1 MEETV
6 KGWGVWLE
14 TIEITG
20 VEICSQSLFRDMQTN
35 FRETMRQQ
43 ATFHSMEVKA
53 ELDQVRGQNSLKIAE
68 KVRETDDVR
77 KQYFD
82 RIDMQMK
89 EEEEKFLLEK
99 AKLLEQKEK
108 LRVEMQLWEQAKE
121 TERDFKID

>member
-1 MEETV
+1 
-6 KGWGVWLE
+6 
-14 TIEITG
+14 
-20 VEICSQSLFRDMQTN
+20 
-35 FRETMRQQ
+35 
-43 ATFHSMEVKA
+43 MEVKA